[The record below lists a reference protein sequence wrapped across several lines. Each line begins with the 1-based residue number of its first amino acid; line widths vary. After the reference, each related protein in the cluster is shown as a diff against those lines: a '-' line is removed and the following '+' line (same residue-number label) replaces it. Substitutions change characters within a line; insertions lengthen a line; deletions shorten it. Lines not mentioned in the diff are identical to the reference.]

1 MMSASH
7 EAPAR
12 RDVALV
18 NAPDGTQAV
27 QGVVASGRHEP
38 AWASDPLQNA
48 GLVAISAVGAALGA
62 VLRVI
67 LCDWCASRRWRVWLA
82 VVAVNVIGS
91 AAAGVTSAT
100 LQSGSFMWAAVG
112 VGLLGGLTT
121 MSAVAFEA
129 VALLMERRRAQAVV
143 MLAPNL
149 LLCPCAAW
157 MGMRAMAP

>member
-1 MMSASH
+1 MSAAD
-7 EAPAR
+7 EAQVAR
-12 RDVALV
+12 E
-18 NAPDGTQAV
+18 
-27 QGVVASGRHEP
+27 VASASAGDPQWTKSP
-38 AWASDPLQNA
+38 AQDA
-48 GLVAISAVGAALGA
+48 GLVAIAAVGAALGA

-143 MLAPNL
+143 MLALNL